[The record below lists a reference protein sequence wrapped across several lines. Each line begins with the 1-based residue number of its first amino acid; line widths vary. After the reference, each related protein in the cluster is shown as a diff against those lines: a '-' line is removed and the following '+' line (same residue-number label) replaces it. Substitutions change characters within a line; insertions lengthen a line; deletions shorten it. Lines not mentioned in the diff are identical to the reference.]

1 MGKEKNGLRFSK
13 AVEKKKQPIDSW
25 ARQDKSGKSVSFLI
39 ERRNRLRQKGE
50 KNFFLSLEAIPEGC
64 TF

>member
-13 AVEKKKQPIDSW
+13 AVEKKKQPIDSQ

-39 ERRNRLRQKGE
+39 ERRNRLRQKEE